1 MASTQAVTM
10 LVLQC
15 RAATMPATS
24 SISFIVT
31 PVPDKLC
38 LRINNYVNILCHKVN
53 RQGIYSSCSSYS
65 YDEESD
71 IEGTDEAQEILPY
84 QFEPEYTE
92 EEILQLEAAGQ
103 GHGGGVEDRQQNT
116 DW

>member
-1 MASTQAVTM
+1 MTVYCYAAMRSAYYSPRVYM
-10 LVLQC
+10 LPCQ
-15 RAATMPATS
+15 TPATKTTALMHFPIMS
-24 SISFIVT
+24 ATI
-31 PVPDKLC
+31 
-38 LRINNYVNILCHKVN
+38 CHVHLIHVMK
-53 RQGIYSSCSSYS
+53 
-65 YDEESD
+65 SD

-116 DW
+116 DWL